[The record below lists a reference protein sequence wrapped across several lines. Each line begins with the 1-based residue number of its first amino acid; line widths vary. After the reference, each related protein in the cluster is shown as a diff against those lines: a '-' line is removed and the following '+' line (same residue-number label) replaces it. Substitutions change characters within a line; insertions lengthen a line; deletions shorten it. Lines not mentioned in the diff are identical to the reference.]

1 MGKREEFTAAAAPS
15 TNAATPAISAST
27 GWAALCSG
35 ANGLRSLALAGGVAL
50 HAMSVYVVATV
61 LPSVVRDIGGLDLY
75 SWSTAIFIVASIAGS
90 ALAAGLLKRLGPR
103 RAYALSALVFAT
115 GAALCALAPA
125 MPVLLAGRLVQ
136 GFGGGVLCALAY
148 SMIRVVF
155 DEALWPRAMA
165 LVSGMWGVAT
175 LIGPAVGGV
184 FAEWG
189 MWRASFWSVAGAATA
204 FALLAAA
211 VLPRNA
217 ASTSASAAAQ
227 GNTATP
233 KPQLGLL
240 IAVVLAV
247 SAGSASTDPA
257 WNLAGIVL
265 AIGCA
270 ALLVRIERRASNRL
284 LPSGAFRPG
293 SPVAKCYA
301 ILALLSLTVTSAEI
315 FAPLF
320 LQVLHR
326 QPPLA
331 AGYLAALMGAGWTL
345 GALAC
350 SGASGPNLR
359 RLIVAG
365 PLLEL
370 AGMLGL
376 FALLPRDSGGEW
388 LALLPICTAM
398 VALGLGVGVAWPH
411 LLTRALK
418 AVPDAENALA
428 GASITTVQLFATAAG
443 AALVGMLAN
452 AGGLV
457 EPGGV
462 AGTAQ
467 AARWVFGALLLAPLG
482 AALIARR
489 AA

>member
-1 MGKREEFTAAAAPS
+1 AA
-15 TNAATPAISAST
+15 
-27 GWAALCSG
+27 
-35 ANGLRSLALAGGVAL
+35 
-50 HAMSVYVVATV
+50 
-61 LPSVVRDIGGLDLY
+61 
-75 SWSTAIFIVASIAGS
+75 
-90 ALAAGLLKRLGPR
+90 
-103 RAYALSALVFAT
+103 
-115 GAALCALAPA
+115 
-125 MPVLLAGRLVQ
+125 
-136 GFGGGVLCALAY
+136 
-148 SMIRVVF
+148 
-155 DEALWPRAMA
+155 
-165 LVSGMWGVAT
+165 
-175 LIGPAVGGV
+175 
-184 FAEWG
+184 
-189 MWRASFWSVAGAATA
+189 
-204 FALLAAA
+204 
-211 VLPRNA
+211 
-217 ASTSASAAAQ
+217 
-227 GNTATP
+227 ATP

-240 IAVVLAV
+240 IAVVLAA
-247 SAGSASTDPA
+247 SAGSASADPA
-257 WNLAGIVL
+257 WNLGGIAL

-270 ALLVRIERRASNRL
+270 ALLVRIERRAPNRL

-376 FALLPRDSGGEW
+376 FALLPRDSNGEW

-428 GASITTVQLFATAAG
+428 GASIT
-443 AALVGMLAN
+443 
-452 AGGLV
+452 
-457 EPGGV
+457 
-462 AGTAQ
+462 
-467 AARWVFGALLLAPLG
+467 
-482 AALIARR
+482 
-489 AA
+489 